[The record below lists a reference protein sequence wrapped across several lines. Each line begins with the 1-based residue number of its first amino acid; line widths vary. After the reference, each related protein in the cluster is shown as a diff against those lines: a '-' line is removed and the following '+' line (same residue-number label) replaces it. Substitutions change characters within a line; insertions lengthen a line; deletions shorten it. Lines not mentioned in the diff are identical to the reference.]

1 MHWYTTK
8 WLAKRMGFCRSCQ
21 AVGGMMANA
30 LETAM
35 HTTFNRKTG
44 LEERANAAMTRLK
57 RHNKAEPH
65 PVNWTSGV
73 RTFKDSITY
82 FHPNLYTAIV
92 LAPWGYAYFSL
103 FLKSLKDADVGSGL
117 VGKLAWVNCRAGDY
131 RFDPMHHH
139 ECLERSLRS
148 YFISYLP
155 SELLSSCSDLTCERD
170 TALSSKAAGEHR
182 VVIGTTLRWI
192 DEKWIL
198 PKRTEVR
205 KELVEEEQAKA
216 AQGSTQ
222 KDSVG
227 NEHDVGS
234 LRD

>member
-1 MHWYTTK
+1 
-8 WLAKRMGFCRSCQ
+8 
-21 AVGGMMANA
+21 
-30 LETAM
+30 
-35 HTTFNRKTG
+35 
-44 LEERANAAMTRLK
+44 MTRLK

-103 FLKSLKDADVGSGL
+103 FLKSLKDADVLLHIIPPLGIAFL
-117 VGKLAWVNCRAGDY
+117 MFAWV
-131 RFDPMHHH
+131 
-139 ECLERSLRS
+139 
-148 YFISYLP
+148 
-155 SELLSSCSDLTCERD
+155 SDLIPQDPEERALVVGVAITLD

>member
-1 MHWYTTK
+1 
-8 WLAKRMGFCRSCQ
+8 
-21 AVGGMMANA
+21 
-30 LETAM
+30 
-35 HTTFNRKTG
+35 
-44 LEERANAAMTRLK
+44 MTRLK

-148 YFISYLP
+148 YAV
-155 SELLSSCSDLTCERD
+155 LLHIIPPLGIAFLMFAWVSDLIPQDPEERALVVGVAITLD